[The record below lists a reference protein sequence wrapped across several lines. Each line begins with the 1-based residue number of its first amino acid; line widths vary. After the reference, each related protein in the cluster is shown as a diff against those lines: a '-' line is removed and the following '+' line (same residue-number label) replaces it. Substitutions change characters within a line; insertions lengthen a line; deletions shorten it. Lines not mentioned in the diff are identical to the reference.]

1 MKKLWFKN
9 TRKAHTFTI
18 LHSTFTLPRERMHDD
33 DFDDENHH
41 GSTERLCSN
50 SNFAPR
56 ARQLRVFAERKNRTN
71 DFLRQLRA
79 TKKPAAL
86 SSPLNSTRK
95 KEEENKKAR
104 ASYAANPEPK
114 KQQSRD
120 RAKAK
125 REQAKEQQ
133 LGGQN
138 NGQGDT
144 LSQLRHF
151 ELMVSMMDSNS
162 RKSVKKAKEVDQRT
176 RC

>member
-1 MKKLWFKN
+1 MDNKMKDTNTEMKVEEESLARKPTPEEHKLMQLEQESANPPAK
-9 TRKAHTFTI
+9 
-18 LHSTFTLPRERMHDD
+18 TLPVP
-33 DFDDENHH
+33 DEIDLAVAKLAK
-41 GSTERLCSN
+41 STSNKSYYQKNKARLL
-50 SNFAPR
+50 A
-56 ARQLRVFAERKNRTN
+56 QRKR
-71 DFLRQLRA
+71 RHEA
-79 TKKPAAL
+79 
-86 SSPLNSTRK
+86 K

-138 NGQGDT
+138 NGQVDT